1 MNQKE
6 GGNGQK
12 EKKKGGGGDFLAK
25 GAGKK

>member
-12 EKKKGGGGDFLAK
+12 EKKKKGGGDFLAK